1 MLFCLSVSH
10 KKASLP
16 MLESLAFSDEG
27 KTSKDFVA
35 QGILAECAILQTCH
49 RVEIYGVTEDST
61 RDSVLSKIVR
71 SWSSQARVSYDILN
85 KVIEF
90 YEGKEALAH
99 LFSLTAGLESMV
111 VGEDQILGQVR
122 KAYVKGKKL
131 GSVGH
136 ILDKSFM
143 KAVNTGRRT
152 RTETRINEGSVS
164 VSSAAVDLAAKML
177 GDLKSASALIVG
189 AGEAGSIAAE
199 TLRRRGIGSILIANR
214 TYEKGFELASKVS
227 GKAIRFNAIYDTL
240 QKVDFA
246 IVAASVSQPI
256 LKAKEIRKA
265 LAGADR
271 SKSLCLI
278 DISQP
283 RAVEEKAGLVKGLV
297 LRNIEDLKEIVEE
310 SVRNREAE
318 VERVKRIVFDELER
332 FQKELSKLMVEPL
345 ISEIYRKVEAL
356 RQKELERAVRK
367 MAESDSRKLA
377 ILDRFSRELVE
388 RIMQVPV
395 EQLNEAALEDE
406 RGLLSAAEKLFK
418 IKNQNG
424 EKN

>member
-1 MLFCLSVSH
+1 
-10 KKASLP
+10 
-16 MLESLAFSDEG
+16 
-27 KTSKDFVA
+27 
-35 QGILAECAILQTCH
+35 
-49 RVEIYGVTEDST
+49 
-61 RDSVLSKIVR
+61 
-71 SWSSQARVSYDILN
+71 
-85 KVIEF
+85 
-90 YEGKEALAH
+90 
-99 LFSLTAGLESMV
+99 
-111 VGEDQILGQVR
+111 
-122 KAYVKGKKL
+122 
-131 GSVGH
+131 
-136 ILDKSFM
+136 M

-240 QKVDFA
+240 QKVDVA

-310 SVRNREAE
+310 SVRNRKAEA
-318 VERVKRIVFDELER
+318 ERVKRIVFDELER